1 MTEAAMPPADDVAGN
16 QPDQAQVEE
25 RVDLDPHEQPNAPNR
40 APQTESVGPGPND
53 ASSVRTAV
61 SDDDELD
68 RPDNAVR
75 P

>member
-1 MTEAAMPPADDVAGN
+1 MSEAAMPPADDVAGN
-16 QPDQAQVEE
+16 QPDEAQVQE

-40 APQTESVGPGPND
+40 APQTESVGPHLSDGTSVD
-53 ASSVRTAV
+53 AA

-68 RPDNAVR
+68 RPDNVVR

>member
-1 MTEAAMPPADDVAGN
+1 MSEAAVPPADDVVGN
-16 QPDQAQVEE
+16 QPDEAQVQE

-40 APQTESVGPGPND
+40 APQTESAGPHPSD
-53 ASSVRTAV
+53 DSSASAA

-68 RPDNAVR
+68 RPDNVVR

>member
-1 MTEAAMPPADDVAGN
+1 MSEAAMPPADDVAGD
-16 QPDQAQVEE
+16 QPDEAQVQE

-40 APQTESVGPGPND
+40 APQTESVGPDPSAGP
-53 ASSVRTAV
+53 SVAAV

-68 RPDNAVR
+68 RPDNVVR

>member
-1 MTEAAMPPADDVAGN
+1 MSEAAMPPADDVAGN
-16 QPDQAQVEE
+16 QPDEAQVQE

-40 APQTESVGPGPND
+40 APQTESVGPDPSDGTGVG
-53 ASSVRTAV
+53 AA

>member
-1 MTEAAMPPADDVAGN
+1 MTEAAIPPADDVAGN
-16 QPDQAQVEE
+16 QPDQAQVQE

-40 APQTESVGPGPND
+40 APQTETVGPDASD
-53 ASSVRTAV
+53 ASSVGTT

-68 RPDNAVR
+68 RPDNVVR

>member
-1 MTEAAMPPADDVAGN
+1 MSEAAMPPADDVAGD
-16 QPDQAQVEE
+16 QPDEAQVQE

-40 APQTESVGPGPND
+40 APQTESVGPDVSDSTSVD
-53 ASSVRTAV
+53 AA

-68 RPDNAVR
+68 RPDNVVR

>member
-1 MTEAAMPPADDVAGN
+1 MSEAAMPPADDVAGD
-16 QPDQAQVEE
+16 QPDEAQVQE

-40 APQTESVGPGPND
+40 APQTESVGPD
-53 ASSVRTAV
+53 ASGGSGAGAA

-68 RPDNAVR
+68 RPDNVVR

>member
-1 MTEAAMPPADDVAGN
+1 MSEAAMPPADDVAGN
-16 QPDQAQVEE
+16 QPDEAQVKE

-40 APQTESVGPGPND
+40 APQTESVGPDAND
-53 ASSVRTAV
+53 GSGVGAA

-68 RPDNAVR
+68 RPDNVR

>member
-1 MTEAAMPPADDVAGN
+1 MSEAAMPPADDVAGN
-16 QPDQAQVEE
+16 LPDEAQVKE

-40 APQTESVGPGPND
+40 APQTESVGPD
-53 ASSVRTAV
+53 AGDDSGVGAA

-68 RPDNAVR
+68 RPDNVR

>member
-16 QPDQAQVEE
+16 QPDEAQVEE

-40 APQTESVGPGPND
+40 APQTEHVGPDPSGGSSVG
-53 ASSVRTAV
+53 TA

-68 RPDNAVR
+68 RPDNVIR